1 MPLRLTRREFLRA
14 SVVGSLAVT
23 VVTDS
28 PQAAR
33 AAEPLAPLAQS
44 GLIDVNVTLFHWPF
58 RRLPLDETSRLVS
71 RLRRYGVSRA
81 WACSFEALMHKDV
94 GAVNARLVEEC
105 RRHGRGQL
113 VPFGTVNLQLPEWEE
128 DMRRCHEQFRM
139 PGLRL
144 YPNYHGYTLDDPRFA
159 RLLDMAAERRLVL
172 QLVVLMEDE
181 RTQHPLVRVPHV
193 NVTPL
198 ITLLGTRPQ
207 LQVVLLNWFRAA
219 NAELLP
225 KLARAGQVF
234 FDIATAE
241 GVGGVSN
248 LLKQVPVERVLFGS
262 HAPFFYFESAFLK
275 LKESPLTDPELFAIQ
290 SGNARRLLLPAEHAE
305 FTK

>member
-1 MPLRLTRREFLRA
+1 
-14 SVVGSLAVT
+14 
-23 VVTDS
+23 
-28 PQAAR
+28 
-33 AAEPLAPLAQS
+33 
-44 GLIDVNVTLFHWPF
+44 
-58 RRLPLDETSRLVS
+58 
-71 RLRRYGVSRA
+71 
-81 WACSFEALMHKDV
+81 MHKDV
-94 GAVNARLVEEC
+94 GAVNARLADEC
-105 RRHGRGQL
+105 RRHGL
-113 VPFGTVNLQLPEWEE
+113 FVPFGTVNLQLPEWEE
-128 DMRRCHEQFRM
+128 DVRRCHEQFHM

-159 RLLDMAAERRLVL
+159 RLLDMATERRLVL

-198 ITLLGTRPQ
+198 LALLTTRPE

-241 GVGGVSN
+241 GVGAVSN

-275 LKESPLTDPELFAIQ
+275 LKESPLTTEQLAAIQ
-290 SGNARRLLLPAEHAE
+290 SGNARPLCFPQNTQTTL
-305 FTK
+305 KIVK